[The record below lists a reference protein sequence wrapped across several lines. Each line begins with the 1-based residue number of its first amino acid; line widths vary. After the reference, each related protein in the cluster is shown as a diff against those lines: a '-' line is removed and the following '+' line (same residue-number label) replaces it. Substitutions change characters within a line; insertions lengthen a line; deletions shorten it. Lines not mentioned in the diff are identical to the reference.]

1 MEITLD
7 IGKNILS
14 EIEVIA
20 KIEKIDIDIFALKML
35 DLGLKI
41 YQSSKENSENLD
53 NTSLESIFKKCLEN
67 NFLLKEMVSH
77 VFVKDKSAMKAYD
90 YHTVI
95 SFAENMSSSF
105 IDGKKE
111 NNYF

>member
-67 NFLLKEMVSH
+67 NLQYISH
-77 VFVKDKSAMKAYD
+77 
-90 YHTVI
+90 
-95 SFAENMSSSF
+95 
-105 IDGKKE
+105 
-111 NNYF
+111 